1 MPPTPPPL
9 YSWPP
14 PVASGNTVKFYRK
27 SKKANFWL
35 TLFYA
40 LIFLE
45 VPKICRLKVNKEQCG
60 ELREQY
66 FFNLS
71 SMTCEK
77 FISGGC
83 HNNENRFPD
92 EATCMDFCAP
102 KRGKYSL
109 CGVCT
114 SFLYLDFRVKTLI
127 IWYEIKLVCSLMI
140 SRIIWYQSAHYCLMR
155 EYFYMWECELEG

>member
-1 MPPTPPPL
+1 M
-9 YSWPP
+9 
-14 PVASGNTVKFYRK
+14 N
-27 SKKANFWL
+27 KK
-35 TLFYA
+35 
-40 LIFLE
+40 E
-45 VPKICRLKVNKEQCG
+45 CG

-83 HNNENRFPD
+83 HSNENRFPD
-92 EATCMDFCAP
+92 KASCMDFCAP

-109 CGVCT
+109 GGVCT

-127 IWYEIKLVCSLMI
+127 IDMKLS
-140 SRIIWYQSAHYCLMR
+140 WFA
-155 EYFYMWECELEG
+155 